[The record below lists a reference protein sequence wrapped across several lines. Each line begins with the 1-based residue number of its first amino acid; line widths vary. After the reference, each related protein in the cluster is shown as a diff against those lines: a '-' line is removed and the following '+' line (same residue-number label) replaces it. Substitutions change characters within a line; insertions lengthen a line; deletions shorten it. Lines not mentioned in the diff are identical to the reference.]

1 MREPGEPGRED
12 RAMEVMAPDS
22 ANPEPMED
30 SGKGAEDG
38 GAEGEKPAREKR
50 PGPFFLLKS
59 TVRAFLEDDVIHWG
73 ASLAYYSL
81 ISLAP
86 LVVLAMTIFGKVV
99 GQSQAEDWILDQVGL
114 LAGPRG
120 QEIAATILG
129 QASRPELGSW
139 GALLT
144 VGLLLFGA
152 TAVFT
157 NLQGALNRIWGVRA
171 GSALIRNIVRTRVA
185 AFTMVL
191 ALGGLLVL
199 SMLTSTVV
207 SWVGPLL
214 DPLGSYLPL
223 VRIGELL
230 TTILLL
236 WVFVSVTFIILPDV
250 KISWRDVWVGGLATA
265 FLLYLGKYALAA
277 FLARNAFASMYGT
290 AGSLFLLLMW
300 IYFSGQV
307 FFLGAEFTQVW
318 AHARGRQI
326 EPEDYAHRA
335 EMVEVDADEGGDA

>member
-1 MREPGEPGRED
+1 MEAEGTAAAGSDPVGGSGRE
-12 RAMEVMAPDS
+12 S
-22 ANPEPMED
+22 
-30 SGKGAEDG
+30 EDG
-38 GAEGEKPAREKR
+38 GAPREEEAREKT
-50 PGPFFLLKS
+50 PGPFRLLGD

-86 LVVLAMTIFGKVV
+86 LVVLAMSIFGKVV
-99 GQSQAEDWILDQVGL
+99 GQSRAEDWILDQVGL

-120 QEIAATILG
+120 QEIARTVLE

-171 GSALIRNIVRTRVA
+171 GSALIRNIVRTRIA

-199 SMLTSTVV
+199 SMVTSTAM

-230 TTILLL
+230 TTIILL

-318 AHARGRQI
+318 AQARGRQI
-326 EPEDYAHRA
+326 EPEEYAHRA
-335 EMVEVDADEGGDA
+335 QMVEVDAEEKDEA

>member
-1 MREPGEPGRED
+1 MREPDEAGREQD
-12 RAMEVMAPDS
+12 ERDPTAGDVPDGD
-22 ANPEPMED
+22 P
-30 SGKGAEDG
+30 
-38 GAEGEKPAREKR
+38 AEGSGSPEELSEGPAEEG
-50 PGPFFLLKS
+50 PGPLGLLKG
-59 TVRAFLEDDVIHWG
+59 VVVAFLEDDVIHWG

-86 LVVLAMTIFGKVV
+86 LVVLAMTILGKVV
-99 GQSQAEDWILDQVGL
+99 GQGQAEDWILDQVGL

-120 QEIAATILG
+120 QEIAATVLE
-129 QASRPELGSW
+129 QATGPELGSW
-139 GALLT
+139 GAIIT

-171 GSALIRNIVRTRVA
+171 GSPFLRNIIRTRVA

-191 ALGGLLVL
+191 ALGGLLLV
-199 SMLTSTVV
+199 SMLTSTMV
-207 SWVGPLL
+207 SWVGPLV
-214 DPLGSYLPL
+214 DPLSDYLPL

-230 TTILLL
+230 TSVLLL
-236 WVFVSVTFIILPDV
+236 WVFVSAVFIILPDV
-250 KISWRDVWVGGLATA
+250 KISWHDTWVGALATA
-265 FLLYLGKYALAA
+265 VLLYLGKYALAA

-318 AHARGRQI
+318 ARARGRQI
-326 EPEDYAHRA
+326 EPEDYAYRA
-335 EMVEVDADEGGDA
+335 HTVEVEGGGS